1 MGASAAIFNNIIPSP
16 WMLCTLLLFLISDK
30 SGNEI
35 LVNQIGIYRVGFVSK
50 VSNKL
55 GGGCFPLNKTACFKN
70 YALRAW
76 FV

>member
-35 LVNQIGIYRVGFVSK
+35 LVTGIYRVGFVSK
-50 VSNKL
+50 ASNKL
-55 GGGCFPLNKTACFKN
+55 GGGCFQLDKTACFVD
-70 YALRAW
+70 AS
-76 FV
+76 VICII